1 MNYLRHEVRG
11 LQLPYLTGE
20 EGVQTIW
27 DFYLED
33 LG

>member
-1 MNYLRHEVRG
+1 MNYLRHEVCG